1 MNNMVLLIVLP
12 LVLAFL
18 SILIPKVK
26 QYLLYCGIGI
36 NIALLLLIDHGEYAL
51 GGFTKPYGITLLL
64 DQYSY
69 IGLILINVLFALAII
84 VHSKKIQQY
93 SIILLTLQAGLNGM
107 LLSGD
112 LFNLFV
118 FIEITSISAYIL
130 TIQSGKF
137 YDTFHYIII
146 GSIGSGIYLLG
157 TILMYTSFGSLNIS
171 IIASQI
177 IDYDAL
183 ILPLLL
189 ILTGISVEAKL
200 FPVNGWVKHV
210 YKNANGLVGTL
221 LASLIASTA
230 LLVMGRLFNQF
241 YQSSYLILIV
251 TIISVLT
258 LISGEFAAYKSLR
271 TKEVLLYSSIGQA
284 GLITLLLI
292 NGLYFPAMIFILN
305 NAVSKFIMF
314 TITDEIN
321 PDNQPFANCKGL
333 FQQNYLLG
341 VGFTIASLSSIGLP
355 LFLGFYGKIN
365 ALIGLFNTNLL
376 LPALVLIM
384 AIVEG
389 AYFIRLNVNLWHQ
402 SQEGKQSLIS
412 DKRKKHSPKLIV
424 TVCILALLLVITGI
438 QTQFIDEGI
447 SGKPLLN
454 DHVNHYMEGG
464 M

>member
-12 LVLAFL
+12 LILAFL
-18 SILIPKVK
+18 SILLPKLK

-36 NIALLLLIDHGEYAL
+36 NVSLLFVLEQGEYAL

-69 IGLILINVLFALAII
+69 IGLVLINILFALAII
-84 VHSKKIQQY
+84 VHSEKTKKY
-93 SIILLTLQAGLNGM
+93 SIVLLTLQAGLNGM

-137 YDTFHYIII
+137 YDTFHYVII

-157 TILMYTSFGSLNIS
+157 TILIYTSFGSLNIS

-177 IDYDAL
+177 SDYDAL

-189 ILTGISVEAKL
+189 IFTGLSVEAKL
-200 FPVNGWVKHV
+200 FPVNGWVKHI

-221 LASLIASTA
+221 FASMIASTA

-241 YQSSYLILIV
+241 YQSSYMILII

-258 LISGEFAAYKSLR
+258 FISGEIAAYKALK

-292 NGLYFPAMIFILN
+292 NGLYFPAMLFITN
-305 NAVSKFIMF
+305 NALAKFIMF

-321 PDNQPFANCKGL
+321 PDNLIISKCKGL
-333 FQQNYLLG
+333 FQQNNFLG
-341 VGFTIASLSSIGLP
+341 IGFTIASLSSIGLP

-389 AYFIRLNVNLWHQ
+389 AYFIRLNINLWHK
-402 SQEGKQSLIS
+402 SHEGQTSIIS
-412 DKRKKHSPKLIV
+412 DTRKNHSPKLIV
-424 TVCILALLLVITGI
+424 TISILALLLVITGM
-438 QTQFIDEGI
+438 QTQIIDEGI